1 MLDKDYSTNNKRVVL
16 LLLSFVL
23 LVSCCVFGVVGVKS
37 VSADEVDSVVVV
49 DDGYGLSYFRD
60 ELGSSCRA
68 GTASY
73 VRENSLYI
81 CWGGGLF
88 VGSVA
93 SPFDDY
99 TDNLTLTSVSFAC
112 KDGVSDLFVG
122 EDFSFSLVF
131 DSPLV
136 FSYSTSNSSGGSTPV
151 GSYVKVS
158 DYGSNNLCL
167 CFPSSFSAI
176 VDTTVA
182 FTYLGDLSSFFS
194 YFYVRGFC
202 INGINYIDD
211 DFEATRSLFETRY
224 CYLSLEDYSKTS
236 VIIKGVYNV
245 SFLDKDLSLLSSDK
259 YFYGEY
265 ATIPT
270 APNYEG
276 YDFIGWL
283 PNVSGVSVSDP
294 ITCDVT
300 FTATYSIKQYSV
312 VLKDYDGIIIS
323 SSMVDYGNSFNT
335 DYVPTRVGYTFVGY
349 TSSSGYSFGS
359 PVYEDI
365 VLIANYEINRYSV
378 LFKDYDGSIISSLVV
393 DYGSKV
399 IAPNSPTLV
408 GHTFEGWSCSNG
420 SYGIGSVVDC
430 DLLFVANYSLNTYL
444 ISFYDYD
451 NSPLGSVVVSFGY
464 RISSSDIP
472 NVSRVG
478 YMFNGWDS
486 SIDGFNVT
494 DIVYCNVDFTA
505 NYSIITE
512 FWNGYEYAKDENY
525 NNGYD
530 EGYLSG
536 KDDFYS
542 SGYDDGY
549 SSGYGVGFSEGEN
562 SALSSK
568 DTFKSFMYSIIDA
581 PFNVLSN
588 AFSFEI
594 FGINLS
600 YFLISIVSL
609 LLVAV
614 VIRKLI

>member
-1 MLDKDYSTNNKRVVL
+1 MLDKVYSTNNKRVVL

-23 LVSCCVFGVVGVKS
+23 LVSCCVFGVIGVKS
-37 VSADEVDSVVVV
+37 VSADEVDSVVIV
-49 DDGYGLSYFRD
+49 DDGYEVSYFRD
-60 ELGSSCRA
+60 ELGSVCCS
-68 GTASY
+68 GIASY

-81 CWGGGLF
+81 CWGGGLGF
-88 VGSVA
+88 SVT

-99 TDNLTLTSVSFAC
+99 TDSLTLTSVSFVC
-112 KDGVSDLFVG
+112 KEGYSDLFVG
-122 EDFSFSLVF
+122 EDISFSLTF
-131 DSPLV
+131 DIPLV

-151 GSYVKVS
+151 GSYVKLS
-158 DYGSNNLCL
+158 NYGSNCLCL

-176 VDTTVA
+176 VDTAVA

-194 YFYVRGFC
+194 YFYVCGFC

-211 DFEATRSLFETRY
+211 DFEATKSLFETRY
-224 CYLSLEDYSKTS
+224 CSYSLADYSKTS
-236 VIIKGVYNV
+236 VVIKGVYNV

-270 APNYEG
+270 APTYEG
-276 YDFIGWL
+276 YDFVGWL
-283 PNVSGVSVSDP
+283 PSVSGLNVSYP

-312 VLKDYDGIIIS
+312 TLMDYDGSVIS
-323 SSMVDYGNSFNT
+323 SSVVDYGSSFST
-335 DYVPTRVGYTFVGY
+335 GYVPTRVGYTFVGY
-349 TSSSGYSFGS
+349 TSSSGYSLGS

-365 VLIANYEINRYSV
+365 ILVANYEINRYSV
-378 LFKDYDGSIISSLVV
+378 VFKDYDGSIISSLVV
-393 DYGSKV
+393 DCGSKV
-399 IAPNSPTLV
+399 VAPNSPTLV

-420 SYGIGSVVDC
+420 AYGIGSVVDC

-451 NSPLGSVVVSFGY
+451 NSFLSGVVVSFGY
-464 RISSSDIP
+464 CISSSDIP
-472 NVSRVG
+472 NASRVG
-478 YMFNGWDS
+478 YSFNGWDS
-486 SIDGFNVT
+486 SVDNLGVN
-494 DIVYCNVDFTA
+494 DIVYCDVDFTA
-505 NYSIITE
+505 KYTIITE

-549 SSGYGVGFSEGEN
+549 SSGYGVGFSEGES

-588 AFSFEI
+588 AFSFEV